1 MRSFPLRSAL
11 AGLLALVV
19 GAAVVTVAQATPVTR
34 PSACAGVKALKSVFP
49 LAGKVGFDSRSSA
62 KPGGDM
68 RINGICG
75 GWYTAYGYRPHD
87 TRGTGVSVV
96 SVSLFRTRAD
106 ALAYFA
112 SIGRPPLPPKGVGMR
127 TEVFPETD
135 VHGVV
140 HQVGNVVSVV
150 RRVVISSGAGQAACL
165 SRERGRARTSAD
177 SSPHSD
183 GCACVGLRSAQRSA
197 DSRSSRPWGGPG
209 I

>member
-1 MRSFPLRSAL
+1 
-11 AGLLALVV
+11 
-19 GAAVVTVAQATPVTR
+19 
-34 PSACAGVKALKSVFP
+34 
-49 LAGKVGFDSRSSA
+49 
-62 KPGGDM
+62 M

-150 RRVVISSGAGQAACL
+150 RRVVISSGG
-165 SRERGRARTSAD
+165 RGKPPAYRGSEAVRAQVRIHRRIQTAVLA
-177 SSPHSD
+177 SD
-183 GCACVGLRSAQRSA
+183 
-197 DSRSSRPWGGPG
+197 
-209 I
+209 